1 MQAPNSPPPYELEDL
16 TRLTND
22 FNNLQCFTEH
32 QNDML
37 IYRSDYQIFDNSWRV
52 WKHLE
57 RTKQQLQANIAQ
69 TKLTIDLAEQQQR
82 FLMTKAK
89 RYYHEHVTPEIRR
102 RMNEP
107 ETVGHFAHP
116 NTLTLRLQPLSPPP
130 FISTKEVVLP
140 TTPSPRPINQNT

>member
-1 MQAPNSPPPYELEDL
+1 MQTPNSPPPYEPEDL

-22 FNNLQCFTEH
+22 FNNLQHFTKH

-57 RTKQQLQANIAQ
+57 RTKRQLQANIPQ

-82 FLMTKAK
+82 FLMTKA
-89 RYYHEHVTPEIRR
+89 
-102 RMNEP
+102 N
-107 ETVGHFAHP
+107 
-116 NTLTLRLQPLSPPP
+116 
-130 FISTKEVVLP
+130 
-140 TTPSPRPINQNT
+140 

>member
-1 MQAPNSPPPYELEDL
+1 MQAPNSPPPYEPEDL

-22 FNNLQCFTEH
+22 FNNLQHFTEH

-57 RTKQQLQANIAQ
+57 RTKRQLQANITRMQ
-69 TKLTIDLAEQQQR
+69 LTINHTEQQQR
-82 FLMTKAK
+82 FLMTKAN
-89 RYYHEHVTPEIRR
+89 RYYHELVTPEIQR

-116 NTLTLRLQPLSPPP
+116 NTPTLRL
-130 FISTKEVVLP
+130 
-140 TTPSPRPINQNT
+140 